1 MNVKRKGTNMNAN
14 MNMKRNG
21 DGGASGGWRARAG
34 RLVGVVGVGLLVL
47 PAVGVGTTASEEM
60 VALPRYYAI
69 GGGLKGD
76 NGSVLDSL
84 LSKEGTGKIVIV
96 PYASGDPAAAAK
108 NAIELLKPRAPKATF
123 VVLPDPLKDDESRDL
138 AIAWIPTADLVYFT
152 GGDQSRIT
160 QRFFTDGRAN
170 GLHAALVSG
179 MLQKG
184 TPVAGTSAG
193 AAVLCDPMF
202 TGGGSD
208 AALGLP
214 GALPEVEPD
223 DCDAALAEPPAKEP
237 APKAPAK
244 PRAGPRLGQGLGLV
258 QIAMLDTHFFSRGRL
273 GRLVAAVEK
282 HPSKVGIGIAD
293 NRAVSIAG
301 PNVTA
306 MGDAACL
313 VVDGREVK
321 REGLDRLNVRVTL
334 LNDRDRMQYWPKSTS
349 PGVVRAD
356 ADVAPEFST
365 VMPRVER
372 VLGAL
377 KLIPEVKAPAA
388 ASGPGGAGDVKA
400 PAKVASTDGAWD
412 RGVVLAMLYRLAADP
427 TIPQIASSDKF
438 TITISADESTRLHA
452 DEKVSRV
459 TVINARLDVR
469 EKK

>member
-1 MNVKRKGTNMNAN
+1 M
-14 MNMKRNG
+14 
-21 DGGASGGWRARAG
+21 
-34 RLVGVVGVGLLVL
+34 GLLAL
-47 PAVGVGTTASEEM
+47 PAVGVGTTAGEEM

-84 LSKEGTGKIVIV
+84 LSKEGTGKVVIV
-96 PYASGDPAAAAK
+96 PYASGDQAAAAK
-108 NAIELLKPRAPKATF
+108 NAIELLSARAPKARY
-123 VVLPDPLKDDESRDL
+123 VVLPDPLKDNESRDL

-160 QRFFTDGRAN
+160 QRFFTDGREN

-179 MLQKG
+179 MLEKG

-214 GALPEVEPD
+214 GNAPEVEAD
-223 DCDAALAEPPAKEP
+223 DTDAEAAEPAAAPPAGASG
-237 APKAPAK
+237 APEKKAAAK
-244 PRAGPRLGQGLGLV
+244 PIVGPRLGQGLGLV

-293 NRAVSIAG
+293 NRAVHIAG
-301 PNVTA
+301 PNVIA

-313 VVDGREVK
+313 IVDGREVK
-321 REGLDRLNVRVTL
+321 RDGLDRLNVRVTL

-349 PGVVRAD
+349 PGAVRAD

-372 VLGAL
+372 VAGAL
-377 KLIPEVKAPAA
+377 KLIPEVKTAAA
-388 ASGPGGAGDVKA
+388 ASGPGGAGDTKA

-452 DEKVSRV
+452 DEKASRV